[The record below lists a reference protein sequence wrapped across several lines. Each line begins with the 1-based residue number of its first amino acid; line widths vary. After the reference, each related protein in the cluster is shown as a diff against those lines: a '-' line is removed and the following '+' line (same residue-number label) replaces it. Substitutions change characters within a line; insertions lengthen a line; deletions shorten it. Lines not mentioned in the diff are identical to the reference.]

1 MTPRLSLSGAR
12 AAYVGPGLNLAAHRN
27 AAATVAIALAAPFE
41 LLLPADPR
49 GAVEHGQPRRIAL
62 IPPNVRH
69 HLVAHGPMV
78 FIYLDALGDDHRCLQ
93 RQDLDARHEL
103 FALAGAAAV
112 ATWSVDAM
120 CATLGVPRRAPVDPR
135 IADAV
140 GLLETRPQDYPS
152 IDALAARAGLSAS
165 RFQALFTSAV
175 GMPFR
180 RYRLWRRMAV
190 VVRSIAA
197 GATLTEAAHEAG
209 FAGSSHLSATFR
221 SMFGLMPSRLM
232 ALGVVIGCDDPLSGS
247 AASEACRPSAPI

>member
-41 LLLPADPR
+41 LLLPADP
-49 GAVEHGQPRRIAL
+49 HGPAQHGEPHRVAL

-93 RQDLDARHEL
+93 RQDLDACHQP

-112 ATWSVDAM
+112 ARWSVDTM
-120 CATLGVPRRAPVDPR
+120 CAPLGVPRRAPVDPR
-135 IADAV
+135 IAGAV
-140 GLLETRPQDYPS
+140 RLLEARPQDYPR
-152 IDALAARAGLSAS
+152 IQDLAVRAGLSAS
-165 RFQALFTSAV
+165 RLQALLTPAV

-190 VVRSIAA
+190 VMRTLAA
-197 GATLTEAAHEAG
+197 GGTLTDAAHEAG

-221 SMFGLMPSRLM
+221 AMFGLMPSRRLE
-232 ALGVVIGCDDPLSGS
+232 LGVEIVFGDADG
-247 AASEACRPSAPI
+247 AATEITDAVEGRR